1 MRNWKKQI
9 VLALLFSLLLSG
21 CSAFSGAAKK
31 GKALDSTM
39 PAVIRGK
46 EFCLRYQDGSSETV
60 FLNGVNMGAATV
72 GNFPGDFTI
81 PKETY
86 LRWFKYISDLNVQV
100 IRVYVSQMPGFYD
113 ALAEYNAKAKRP
125 LYLIH
130 GVFCNEDMMLEYAN
144 AYGGGGAFRSLFL
157 SDICTAVDIIHG
169 NAETEKMPGI
179 AGGHYVSDVS
189 PWVIGWILGVEW
201 TADFVNGTNLAC
213 PEKTAYEGTYVRTED
228 ASPFEVFLAEAAE
241 TAISRE
247 MEIYE
252 TQRPVALCNWC
263 TTDPL
268 DHPNEPFPG
277 IEDAVSFEPEHIR
290 ATDAF
295 KAGFF
300 ASYHVYPYYP
310 EFLSYDTKYVN
321 GYDPDPYLAYLQ
333 ELNAHHSMP
342 VLIAEYGIPSSR
354 GISHINDVTG
364 MAQGQA
370 TEKQQGEWIIRLN
383 RDIRQAGCAG
393 ALIFSWQDEW
403 FKQTWNSYAYE
414 LSERTPFW
422 YNPQSPEECFGLLA
436 FTTGSNV
443 IIDGKNKDWKGIEPV
458 VENEGITVYAQSDA
472 GYLYLL
478 VKAPGADLE
487 NDEIDIPLSVA
498 SGLGSSRGE
507 GLSFSD
513 DAEFLLRLHGRKDTR
528 LLTDAYYD
536 AFYFTY
542 AHSQS
547 YFPVREGQYEK
558 GSGRFGPVWMAL
570 NMPMKM
576 PETGEV
582 TEFVR
587 FETGLLR
594 YGITDPNDPAYDSRA
609 DFRFGDGF
617 AEIRLPWMLIGFM
630 DPSSKLVIG
639 DLYENNAIVPLST
652 DGVKIGVC
660 RAGSTETVPMN
671 RYTWDNWGQ
680 PEAKERLKASY
691 FLLRDYFAE
700 N

>member
-1 MRNWKKQI
+1 MHNWRKRI
-9 VLALLFSLLLSG
+9 ALVLLFCLLLSG
-21 CSAFSGAAKK
+21 CSAFSGAAKQ
-31 GKALDSTM
+31 GKALDSSM

-46 EFCLRYQDGSSETV
+46 EFCLRYQDGNTEAV
-60 FLNGVNMGAATV
+60 FLDGVNLGAATV
-72 GNFPGDFTI
+72 GNYPDDFAIT
-81 PKETY
+81 KETY
-86 LRWFKYISDLNVQV
+86 LRWFGYISDMNVQV
-100 IRVYVSQMPGFYD
+100 IRVYVSLMPEFYD
-113 ALAEYNAKAKRP
+113 ALAEYNAKAKKP

-130 GVFCNEDMMLEYAN
+130 GVYCNEKMMQEYAN
-144 AYGGGGAFRSLFL
+144 AYGGDGAFRSLFL
-157 SDICTAVDIIHG
+157 SDIRNAVDIIHG
-169 NAETEKMPGI
+169 NAEIEKSRGN
-179 AGGHYVSDVS
+179 AGGNYVSDVS

-201 TADFVNGTNLAC
+201 TADFVIGTNRAC
-213 PEKTAYEGTYVRTED
+213 PEKTFFEGTYVHTED

-241 TAISRE
+241 TLISRE
-247 MEIYE
+247 IQNYGV
-252 TQRPVALCNWC
+252 QRPVALCNWC
-263 TTDPL
+263 STDPL
-268 DHPNEPFPG
+268 DHPNEPIPE
-277 IEDAVSFEPEHIR
+277 IEDAVSVDTEHIR

-295 KAGFF
+295 RAGFF

-310 EFLSYDTKYVN
+310 EFLSYDTKYID

-354 GISHINDVTG
+354 GIAHINDVTG

-383 RDIRQAGCAG
+383 RDIRQAGCVG

-403 FKQTWNSYAYE
+403 FKQTWNSWENE
-414 LSERTPFW
+414 LVERTQFW

-436 FTTGSNV
+436 FTTGSGI

-458 VENEGITVYAQSDA
+458 AESEGITVDAQSDA

-478 VKAPGADLE
+478 VKAPTADLE
-487 NDEIDIPLSVA
+487 NDEIYIPLSVA
-498 SGLGSSRGE
+498 PGLGSSRGQ

-513 DAEFLLRLHGRKDTR
+513 DAEYLLRLHGRKDTR

-536 AFYFTY
+536 VFYFTY
-542 AHSQS
+542 AHNSS
-547 YFPVREGQYEK
+547 FFPLREGQYEK
-558 GSGRFGPVWMAL
+558 GSGRFAPVWMAL
-570 NMPMKM
+570 NRPMKI

-587 FETGLLR
+587 VETGLLR
-594 YGITDPNDPAYDSRA
+594 YGTTDPNDPAYDSRA

-630 DPSSKLVIG
+630 DPSAKLVVG
-639 DLYENNAIVPLST
+639 DLYENNAILPLST
-652 DGVKIGVC
+652 DGVRIGVC
-660 RAGSTETVPMN
+660 RAGSSEKVRMSL
-671 RYTWDNWGQ
+671 YTWDNWGQ
-680 PEAKERLKASY
+680 PDTEERLKSSY